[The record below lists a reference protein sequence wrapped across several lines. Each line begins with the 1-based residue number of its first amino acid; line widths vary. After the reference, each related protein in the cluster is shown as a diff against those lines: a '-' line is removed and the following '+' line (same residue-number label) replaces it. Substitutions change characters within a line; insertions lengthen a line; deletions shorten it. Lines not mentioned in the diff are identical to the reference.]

1 MGILKI
7 WNLEIYYSSYEGLCK
22 GKKTKNTKFEKWIK
36 KLEISLDH
44 ATNLGKY
51 NSIKNELDAI
61 YNHIAEGIHIRS
73 KCDWYEHGEKLS
85 IFFLILKNIKVC
97 KI

>member
-1 MGILKI
+1 MKGFVKERKQKIL
-7 WNLEIYYSSYEGLCK
+7 NLKSEL
-22 GKKTKNTKFEKWIK
+22 K

>member
-1 MGILKI
+1 MKGFVKERKQKIL
-7 WNLEIYYSSYEGLCK
+7 NLKSEL
-22 GKKTKNTKFEKWIK
+22 K
-36 KLEISLDH
+36 KLEISLDN

-85 IFFLILKNIKVC
+85 FFF
-97 KI
+97 